1 MSTTEQP
8 SRLGRGL
15 SRLAAPLLIA
25 VAIQSIANLAFHA
38 VVGRTLQAAE
48 YGALGAVL
56 AGMTLVAVPL
66 SALQTA
72 AARTSAKHGVTRAT
86 AGRALSRTLMVTLPL
101 AALLVVAAGP
111 IRDFLHLGS
120 WLDAA
125 VLAPTLV
132 AAALVAIGR
141 GLLLG
146 IGRTGLVAGSFLV
159 ATAVRLGPGLLCAYL
174 WGISGALIGTLIGE
188 VAGLLV
194 VVIPLLRAETGPL
207 AVVTLGDLLRTAVVV
222 AGLFAFST
230 VDLFLARHYLVGTES
245 GFYVAAATIGK
256 TVLALPA
263 AALSVAYPKL
273 VAGWLTDKKWAV
285 LRSSLLVVG
294 LPAVAGV
301 AVVAIAPSL
310 VLGILYGDSYSGAA
324 GVTRILAIIA
334 GLSAFVSVL
343 AHAALAR
350 GSRWALIPW
359 AAAGLEIVLIGL
371 RHSTMTEVAQG
382 SGIALIVALLA
393 LLATELPKWLGHRSA
408 AASPA
413 SAAGG
418 IAAMAVPH
426 PAG

>member
-25 VAIQSIANLAFHA
+25 VAIQSVANLAFHA

-86 AGRALSRTLMVTLPL
+86 AGRALSRTLLVTLPL
-101 AALLVVAAGP
+101 AVLLVIAAGP

-125 VLAPTLV
+125 VLAPTLL

-174 WGISGALIGTLIGE
+174 WGISGALIGTLIPG
-188 VAGLLV
+188 
-194 VVIPLLRAETGPL
+194 IDLR
-207 AVVTLGDLLRTAVVV
+207 VLRR
-222 AGLFAFST
+222 
-230 VDLFLARHYLVGTES
+230 D
-245 GFYVAAATIGK
+245 
-256 TVLALPA
+256 
-263 AALSVAYPKL
+263 
-273 VAGWLTDKKWAV
+273 LTDGEPLHLAPRTWTQREDLSKPAP
-285 LRSSLLVVG
+285 VG
-294 LPAVAGV
+294 EFQ
-301 AVVAIAPSL
+301 I
-310 VLGILYGDSYSGAA
+310 
-324 GVTRILAIIA
+324 
-334 GLSAFVSVL
+334 
-343 AHAALAR
+343 
-350 GSRWALIPW
+350 
-359 AAAGLEIVLIGL
+359 
-371 RHSTMTEVAQG
+371 
-382 SGIALIVALLA
+382 
-393 LLATELPKWLGHRSA
+393 
-408 AASPA
+408 
-413 SAAGG
+413 
-418 IAAMAVPH
+418 
-426 PAG
+426 

>member
-1 MSTTEQP
+1 M
-8 SRLGRGL
+8 
-15 SRLAAPLLIA
+15 
-25 VAIQSIANLAFHA
+25 
-38 VVGRTLQAAE
+38 
-48 YGALGAVL
+48 
-56 AGMTLVAVPL
+56 
-66 SALQTA
+66 
-72 AARTSAKHGVTRAT
+72 TRAT
-86 AGRALSRTLMVTLPL
+86 AGRALSRTLLVTLPL
-101 AALLVVAAGP
+101 AVLLVIAAGP

-125 VLAPTLV
+125 VLAPTLL

-194 VVIPLLRAETGPL
+194 VVIPLLRAEQGPL

-222 AGLFAFST
+222 AGLFTFST

-294 LPAVAGV
+294 VPALAGV
-301 AVVAIAPSL
+301 AVVAIAPGL
-310 VLGILYGDSYSGAA
+310 VLGILYGDSYSDAA

-359 AAAGLEIVLIGL
+359 AAALLEILLIGL

-382 SGIALIVALLA
+382 SGIALLVALLA
-393 LLATELPKWLGHRSA
+393 LLVTELPKWLGRRSNTRPVPDL
-408 AASPA
+408 AS
-413 SAAGG
+413 
-418 IAAMAVPH
+418 
-426 PAG
+426 